1 MANPN
6 TPVLATF
13 LQQIA
18 PLAKQLGITTLVI
31 VGKDPQT
38 GETALFGDTSSMV
51 AVRDFTEAKF
61 VEKLGVVAETSW
73 NDV

>member
-6 TPVLATF
+6 TPALYQ
-13 LQQIA
+13 LIQQIG
-18 PLAKQLGITTLVI
+18 PLAQQLGVSTLII
-31 VGKDPQT
+31 VGKDPRT
-38 GETALFGDTSSMV
+38 GEMNLFADTSSLV
-51 AVRDFTEAKF
+51 ALRDFVEAKF

>member
-1 MANPN
+1 MPN
-6 TPVLATF
+6 TPVLQQF

-18 PLAKQLGITTLVI
+18 PLAQQLGISTLMI

-38 GETALFGDTSSMV
+38 GELALFGDTASLV
-51 AVRDFTEAKF
+51 ALRDFVEQKF

>member
-1 MANPN
+1 MPN
-6 TPVLATF
+6 TPVLQQF

-18 PLAKQLGITTLVI
+18 PLAKQLGISTLMI

-38 GETALFGDTSSMV
+38 GELNLFSDTSSLV
-51 AVRDFTEAKF
+51 ALRDYTEQKF
-61 VEKLGVVAETSW
+61 IEKLGVVAETSW